1 MSEEPSM
8 PPMSE
13 THKRREV
20 ERVYEAVLKARDIGQ
35 ASTYKRKEKNV
46 DPERRTKAKE
56 DPREVGARNERE
68 ETTQGL
74 KGLEALGREQALRG
88 EEHDTRGVK

>member
-8 PPMSE
+8 PPVSE

-35 ASTYKRKEKNV
+35 ASTYKRKEKNI
-46 DPERRTKAKE
+46 DPKQNRTLEKLERGMRG
-56 DPREVGARNERE
+56 RRQLRN
-68 ETTQGL
+68 
-74 KGLEALGREQALRG
+74 
-88 EEHDTRGVK
+88 